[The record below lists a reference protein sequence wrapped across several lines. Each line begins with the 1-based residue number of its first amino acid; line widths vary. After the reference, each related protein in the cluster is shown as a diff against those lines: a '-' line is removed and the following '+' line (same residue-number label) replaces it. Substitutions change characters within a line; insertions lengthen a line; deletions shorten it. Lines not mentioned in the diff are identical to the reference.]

1 MEADLSP
8 SFKKQLAPGANIQIR
23 INHTLK
29 QVNPLSHTPD
39 FQKIENDNE
48 NHQSIKMDAL
58 DEICNK
64 NSKKDDNDVETI
76 LKGKKMSKTNSDI
89 SLLRKDSINKK
100 SFLNNEK

>member
-1 MEADLSP
+1 
-8 SFKKQLAPGANIQIR
+8 
-23 INHTLK
+23 
-29 QVNPLSHTPD
+29 
-39 FQKIENDNE
+39 
-48 NHQSIKMDAL
+48 MDAL